1 MTCVDICIVVTCGMF
16 CLFFPS
22 PQFRAC
28 EENQYHVCD
37 MVIETRDKPFTVMV
51 DSDTDLLLENVVR

>member
-1 MTCVDICIVVTCGMF
+1 VF
-16 CLFFPS
+16 FFLFP
-22 PQFRAC
+22 PQFRVC

-51 DSDTDLLLENVVR
+51 DSDADLLLENVVR